1 MRGGLLG
8 RPGDIGVPSQP
19 QPTLGD
25 TLAAGRATAQY
36 NAGKH
41 LVHIIMVQKS
51 LMLLRSQSVHS
62 SNITSLQIKVF
73 RHHSTPHLPR

>member
-1 MRGGLLG
+1 MRAGLLG
-8 RPGDIGVPSQP
+8 RPGDVGAPSQP

-41 LVHIIMVQKS
+41 VVLTGMIQKS
-51 LMLLRSQSVHS
+51 LHA
-62 SNITSLQIKVF
+62 F
-73 RHHSTPHLPR
+73 A